1 MSAATASPSVVD
13 TRYLDALYEAIKDAH
28 VALRPA
34 VSITPLTYSARLSA
48 MSGCNVLLK
57 CEHLQHTGS
66 FKFRGA
72 SNKIRLLP
80 VDRHQRGVIA
90 ASSGNHG
97 QALAL
102 AGKRAGVPVTVYT
115 TTSASAYKVEAMRA
129 LGAEVVCLPTDPLSA
144 ELEAASQ
151 AKAQGKPFVSPYND
165 PQVIAGQGTIGIELF
180 EQAPELDA
188 VFVAVGGG
196 GMIAG
201 IAAALRVLKPGIDII
216 GCWPENDPALQQS
229 LKAGSIIDVEATDT
243 LSDGTAGGVEPGSIT
258 FPLCQALLTDTVLVS
273 EAEIRAA
280 MRDVASSERWIIEGA
295 AAVAV
300 AGMQKLAE
308 RYRGKNVAV
317 VVCGRNILLDK
328 FLEAVQ

>member
-1 MSAATASPSVVD
+1 MSTATGSPSVD
-13 TRYLDALYEAIKDAH
+13 ASYLDTLYQAIKDAH

-48 MSGCNVLLK
+48 ISGCQVLLK

-80 VDRHQRGVIA
+80 EDQRTHGVIA

-102 AGKRAGVPVTVYT
+102 AGKAAGVPVTVYT
-115 TTSASAYKVEAMRA
+115 SNGASAYKVQAMRA
-129 LGAEVVCLPTDPLSA
+129 LGAEVIGLPTDPLGA
-144 ELEAASQ
+144 ELEAARQ
-151 AKAQGKPFVSPYND
+151 AQVQGKPFVSPYND
-165 PQVIAGQGTIGIELF
+165 PQVIAGQGTIGFELF
-180 EQAPELDA
+180 EQAPDLDA

-196 GMIAG
+196 GMISG
-201 IAAALRVLKPGIDII
+201 IAAALRVLKPGTDII
-216 GCWPENDPALQQS
+216 GCWPENDPALEQS
-229 LKAGSIIDVEATDT
+229 LKAGEIIEVDATDT

-273 EAEIRAA
+273 EAEIKAA
-280 MRDVASSERWIIEGA
+280 MREIASSERWIIEGA

-308 RYRGKNVAV
+308 RYRGKRVAV
-317 VVCGRNILLDK
+317 ILCGRNIVLDA
-328 FLEAVQ
+328 FLKAVQ

>member
-1 MSAATASPSVVD
+1 MPASTASPAVVD
-13 TRYLDALYEAIKDAH
+13 AHYLDALYASIKEAH
-28 VALRPA
+28 GALRPA
-34 VSITPLTYSARLSA
+34 VSITPLTRSARLSA
-48 MSGCNVLLK
+48 LTGCEVLLK

-80 VDRHQRGVIA
+80 ADARKHGVIA

-102 AGKRAGVPVTVYT
+102 AGKTAGVPVTVYT
-115 TTSASAYKVEAMRA
+115 STCASPYKIEAMRT
-129 LGAEVVCLPTDPLSA
+129 LGAEVICLPTDPLGA
-144 ELEAASQ
+144 ELEAARL
-151 AKAQGKPFVSPYND
+151 AKAQGLPFVSPYND
-165 PQVIAGQGTIGIELF
+165 PQVIAGQGTIGMELF
-180 EQAPELDA
+180 EQAPDLDA

-201 IAAALRVLKPGIDII
+201 IGAALRVLKPGTEII
-216 GCWPENDPALQQS
+216 GCWPANDPALQQS
-229 LKAGSIIDVEATDT
+229 LKAGEIIEVDACET

-273 EAEIRAA
+273 EDEIRSA
-280 MRDVASSERWIIEGA
+280 MRVIASSERWIIEGA

-308 RYRGKNVAV
+308 RYQGKRVAV
-317 VVCGRNILLDK
+317 ILCGRNILLEQ

>member
-1 MSAATASPSVVD
+1 MSATPGSPTVVD
-13 TRYLDALYEAIKDAH
+13 AHYLDALYEAIKDAH

-48 MSGCNVLLK
+48 TSGCNVLLK

-80 VDRHQRGVIA
+80 ADQQQQGVIA

-102 AGKRAGVPVTVYT
+102 AGKVVGVPVTVYT

-165 PQVIAGQGTIGIELF
+165 LQVIAGQGTIGIELF
-180 EQAPELDA
+180 EQAPDLDA

-201 IAAALRVLKPGIDII
+201 IGAALRALKPGTEII
-216 GCWPENDPALQQS
+216 GCWPENAPTLQQS
-229 LKAGSIIDVEATDT
+229 LKAGEIIEMEEADT
-243 LSDGTAGGVEPGSIT
+243 LSDGTAGGVEPGAIT

-273 EAEIRAA
+273 EGEIRAA
-280 MRDVASSERWIIEGA
+280 MREIASSERWIIEGA

-300 AGMQKLAE
+300 AGMQKLAG
-308 RYRGKNVAV
+308 RYSGKRVAV
-317 VVCGRNILLDK
+317 ILCGRNIVLDK

>member
-1 MSAATASPSVVD
+1 MFPATGSPTVD
-13 TRYLDALYEAIKDAH
+13 ATDLDTLYQAIKDAH

-48 MSGCNVLLK
+48 ISGCHVLLK

-80 VDRHQRGVIA
+80 EEQRCKGVIA

-102 AGKRAGVPVTVYT
+102 AGKGAGVPVTVYT
-115 TTSASAYKVEAMRA
+115 SNGASAYKVQAMRA
-129 LGAEVVCLPTDPLSA
+129 LGAEVVGLPSDPLGA
-144 ELEAASQ
+144 ELEAARQ
-151 AKAQGKPFVSPYND
+151 AQVQGKPFVSPYND
-165 PQVIAGQGTIGIELF
+165 PQVIAGQGTIGFELF
-180 EQAPELDA
+180 EQAPDLDA

-196 GMIAG
+196 GMISG
-201 IAAALRVLKPGIDII
+201 IAAALRVLKPGTDII
-216 GCWPENDPALQQS
+216 GCWPENDPALEQS
-229 LKAGSIIDVEATDT
+229 LKAGKIIDVAARET

-273 EAEIRAA
+273 EAEIKAS
-280 MRDVASSERWIIEGA
+280 MREIASSERWIIEGA

-308 RYRGKNVAV
+308 RYRGKRVAV
-317 VVCGRNILLDK
+317 ILCGRNIVLDA
-328 FLEAVQ
+328 FLGAIQ

>member
-1 MSAATASPSVVD
+1 MSTATGSPTGVDAA
-13 TRYLDALYEAIKDAH
+13 YLDTLYQAIEDAH

-48 MSGCNVLLK
+48 MTGCQVLLK

-80 VDRHQRGVIA
+80 AEQRSQGVIA

-102 AGKRAGVPVTVYT
+102 AGKGAGVPVTVYT
-115 TTSASAYKVEAMRA
+115 SNGASAYKVQAMRA
-129 LGAEVVCLPTDPLSA
+129 LGAEVIGLPTDPLGA
-144 ELEAASQ
+144 ELEAARQ
-151 AKAQGKPFVSPYND
+151 AQLQGKPFVSPYND
-165 PQVIAGQGTIGIELF
+165 PQVIAGQGTIGFELF
-180 EQAPELDA
+180 EQAPDLDA

-196 GMIAG
+196 GMISG
-201 IAAALRVLKPGIDII
+201 IAAALRVLKPGTDII
-216 GCWPENDPALQQS
+216 GCWPANDPALQQS
-229 LKAGSIIDVEATDT
+229 LKAGKIINVDATDT

-273 EAEIRAA
+273 EEEIKAG

-300 AGMQKLAE
+300 AGMQKLAA
-308 RYRGKNVAV
+308 RYCGKRVAV
-317 VVCGRNILLDK
+317 ILCGRNILLDE
-328 FLEAVQ
+328 FLGAVK

>member
-1 MSAATASPSVVD
+1 MSSATGFPMVD
-13 TRYLDALYEAIKDAH
+13 ATYLDTLYQAIKEAH

-48 MSGCNVLLK
+48 ISGCHVLLK

-80 VDRHQRGVIA
+80 EDQRGKGVIA

-102 AGKRAGVPVTVYT
+102 AGKGVGVPVTVYT
-115 TTSASAYKVEAMRA
+115 SNGASAYKVQAMRA
-129 LGAEVVCLPTDPLSA
+129 LGAEVVGLPTDPLGA
-144 ELEAASQ
+144 ELEAARQ
-151 AKAQGKPFVSPYND
+151 AQVQGKPFVSPYND
-165 PQVIAGQGTIGIELF
+165 PQVIAGQGTIGFELF
-180 EQAPELDA
+180 EQAPDLDA

-196 GMIAG
+196 GMISG
-201 IAAALRVLKPGIDII
+201 IAAALRVLKPGTDII
-216 GCWPENDPALQQS
+216 GCWPENDPALEQS
-229 LKAGSIIDVEATDT
+229 LKAGKIIDVAARET

-273 EAEIRAA
+273 EAEIKAA
-280 MRDVASSERWIIEGA
+280 MREIASNERWIIEGA

-308 RYRGKNVAV
+308 RYRGKRVAV
-317 VVCGRNILLDK
+317 ILCGRNIVLDA
-328 FLEAVQ
+328 FLGAIQ

>member
-1 MSAATASPSVVD
+1 MPVATVSPTVVD
-13 TRYLDALYEAIKDAH
+13 ARYLDALYTSIREAH
-28 VALRPA
+28 GALRPA
-34 VSITPLTYSARLSA
+34 VSITPLTRSAHLSA
-48 MSGCNVLLK
+48 LTGCEVLLK

-72 SNKIRLLP
+72 SNKVRLLP
-80 VDRHQRGVIA
+80 AEVRKQGVIA

-102 AGKRAGVPVTVYT
+102 AGKMAGVPVKVYT
-115 TTSASAYKVEAMRA
+115 TTGASAYKIEAMRA

-144 ELEAASQ
+144 ELEAARQ
-151 AKAQGKPFVSPYND
+151 AEAHGVPFVSPYND
-165 PQVIAGQGTIGIELF
+165 LQVIAGQGTIGMELF
-180 EQAPELDA
+180 EQAPDLDA

-196 GMIAG
+196 GMISG
-201 IAAALRVLKPGIDII
+201 IGAALRVLKPGTEII
-216 GCWPENDPALQQS
+216 GCWPANDPTLQQS
-229 LKAGSIIDVEATDT
+229 LKAGEIIEVDACAT

-273 EAEIRAA
+273 EDEIRCA
-280 MRDVASSERWIIEGA
+280 MREIASSERWIIEGA

-308 RYRGKNVAV
+308 RYQGKRVAV
-317 VVCGRNILLDK
+317 ILCGRNILLEK